1 MKQLLFIFLIS
12 LILFNDV
19 APFTKTIKNCQ
30 ELVDYFK
37 QHNIYEPIINAIQ
50 EAGLKAGK
58 IVCQK
63 KTEPKI
69 CDIIDEC
76 YN

>member
-37 QHNIYEPIINAIQ
+37 QHNIYDLIINAIQ
-50 EAGLKAGK
+50 VAGIKAG
-58 IVCQK
+58 IIACQK
-63 KTEPKI
+63 KAEPEI
-69 CDIIDEC
+69 CNIIDEC